1 MDSGEEIPALNESW
15 TFFGAKVSEWAAGI
29 AFMIM
34 ATEVFQMNP
43 GKFMPQLLI
52 MILVVTLG
60 LASIRRR
67 FPDEERGLMYKVCDA
82 CGFPPP
88 GIPTPASLQS
98 YWSGSPIR
106 SIKEKT
112 YYDEL
117 GLDEVFFVPEED
129 DE

>member
-34 ATEVFQMNP
+34 ATEVFQLNP
-43 GKFMPQLLI
+43 GKFMPQLLL
-52 MILVVTLG
+52 MILGVTLG
-60 LASIRRR
+60 LATIRKR

-82 CGFPPP
+82 CGFAPP
-88 GIPTPASLQS
+88 GIPTPASIQS
-98 YWSGSPIR
+98 YWSGAPVR
-106 SIKEKT
+106 LMKEKS
-112 YYDEL
+112 YYNEL
-117 GLDEVFFVPEED
+117 GLAEVFEVSEED